1 MHDVRDQLSDYWA
14 GITADLAP
22 PLAEHAMTER
32 IGQGDVRP
40 VQDRPGPES
49 RPSARRWWQQPP
61 MVATAAAMGAV
72 LLVALPLVLLRE
84 GNDSPAVSTIDMTL
98 PQVAGLAW
106 ARVPDSAGVFAGS
119 GDLTMSS
126 VVAGGPGLVAV
137 GSDGANG
144 NAAVWIS
151 ADGLA
156 WARVPDD
163 EAVFGGPGE
172 QWMSSVVAGGPGLV
186 AVGVDEAS
194 EDLDAAVW
202 TSADGLTWTRVP
214 RDEAVFGGPGEQSM
228 SSVVAEGPGLV
239 AVGWDGLEGPHAAV
253 WTSTDGLTW
262 AQVPDDQEVFGGVD
276 DLRMWSVAAGG
287 PGLVAVGGDAN
298 WDGLEM
304 EQHAVVWTSTDGL
317 TWTRVPDDEAAF
329 GDVDHRPMWSVVAG
343 GPGLVAVGWD
353 GSEEPHAVVW
363 TSTDGLTWVRVPD
376 NESVFGNSG
385 MYSVAAGGPGLV
397 AVGAD
402 PLRQHAAV
410 WASTDGTTWAR
421 VPDSEAISGN
431 CAMLSVVAWGSGLV
445 AVGGELTDDR
455 WEAAVW
461 VSPPGG
467 P

>member
-1 MHDVRDQLSDYWA
+1 MRDVRDQLSDYWA

-22 PLAEHAMTER
+22 PMAEHAMTER
-32 IGQGDVRP
+32 IGEGDVRP

-49 RPSARRWWQQPP
+49 RPSARRWWQQPL

-72 LLVALPLVLLRE
+72 LLVALPLVLLRG
-84 GNDSPAVSTIDMTL
+84 GNDSPAVSTIDTTL

-106 ARVPDSAGVFAGS
+106 ARVPDRRGCVRWRPGTSPCRLWWRGVPVWSPSAPTRANGNAAVWTSADGLAWTRVPDDEAVFGGVGDQWMSSVVAGGPGLVAVGVDGTS
-119 GDLTMSS
+119 GDLDAAVWTSTDGLTWARVPDDEAVFGGVGDQSMSS

-144 NAAVWIS
+144 NAAVWTS

-156 WARVPDD
+156 WTRVPDD
-163 EAVFGGPGE
+163 EAVFGGVGYRAM
-172 QWMSSVVAGGPGLV
+172 WSVVAGGPGLV
-186 AVGVDEAS
+186 AVGEDAS
-194 EDLDAAVW
+194 
-202 TSADGLTWTRVP
+202 
-214 RDEAVFGGPGEQSM
+214 
-228 SSVVAEGPGLV
+228 
-239 AVGWDGLEGPHAAV
+239 
-253 WTSTDGLTW
+253 
-262 AQVPDDQEVFGGVD
+262 
-276 DLRMWSVAAGG
+276 WSGS
-287 PGLVAVGGDAN
+287 
-298 WDGLEM
+298 EM

-317 TWTRVPDDEAAF
+317 AWAQVPDDEAAF
-329 GDVDHRPMWSVVAG
+329 GDARDRPMRSVVAG

-363 TSTDGLTWVRVPD
+363 TSTDGLTWAPVPD
-376 NESVFGNSG
+376 DESVFGNSG
-385 MYSVAAGGPGLV
+385 MYSAAAAGPGLV

-410 WASTDGTTWAR
+410 WTSTDGTTWAR

-431 CAMLSVVAWGSGLV
+431 CAMISVVAWGSGLV

-461 VSPPGG
+461 VSPPDGL
-467 P
+467 